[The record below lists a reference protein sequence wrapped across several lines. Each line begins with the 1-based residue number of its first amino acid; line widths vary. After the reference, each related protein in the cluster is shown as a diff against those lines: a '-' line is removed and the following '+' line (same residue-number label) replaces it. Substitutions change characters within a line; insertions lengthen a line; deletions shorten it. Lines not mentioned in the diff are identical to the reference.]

1 MVFLLIKIFWVEIKK
16 KGNKGKKQTKYLLFI
31 INAATVSLP
40 QLKTSGLH
48 RFHNIII
55 AVTIIRFPRE
65 EKFRD
70 LFSWNFP
77 RCPVQLVQHP
87 DIFWYRVNGMDAL
100 KNAPTKVLV
109 TLFPYTFHVK
119 TNSNIVY
126 KYLKPKSFQ
135 ETQISFPK
143 CIKHQIFLTLS
154 YNYWGFWVS
163 LNYPILNF
171 KKTICPKNVWMRHWQ
186 FFLSRWTGSLWNILQ
201 RWMNI
206 CKQKQVSRGVLAFY
220 FIEITLWHGYSPV
233 NLLRIFRTLF
243 PKNTSGWLLLL
254 WALNWFLTHYSPVS
268 HFYTPWKRQE
278 TFGFLTFSGGIEMWH
293 WTKMG

>member
-16 KGNKGKKQTKYLLFI
+16 NGNKGKKQTKYLLFI

-87 DIFWYRVNGMDAL
+87 DVFWYRVNGMDAL
-100 KNAPTKVLV
+100 KNAPKKVLV
-109 TLFPYTFHVK
+109 TLFPYIFHVK

-126 KYLKPKSFQ
+126 EYLKTK
-135 ETQISFPK
+135 
-143 CIKHQIFLTLS
+143 IF
-154 YNYWGFWVS
+154 
-163 LNYPILNF
+163 
-171 KKTICPKNVWMRHWQ
+171 
-186 FFLSRWTGSLWNILQ
+186 SRDTNILPQ
-201 RWMNI
+201 M
-206 CKQKQVSRGVLAFY
+206 
-220 FIEITLWHGYSPV
+220 H
-233 NLLRIFRTLF
+233 
-243 PKNTSGWLLLL
+243 
-254 WALNWFLTHYSPVS
+254 
-268 HFYTPWKRQE
+268 
-278 TFGFLTFSGGIEMWH
+278 
-293 WTKMG
+293 

>member
-87 DIFWYRVNGMDAL
+87 DVFWYRVNGMDAL

-126 KYLKPKSFQ
+126 KYLKTK
-135 ETQISFPK
+135 
-143 CIKHQIFLTLS
+143 IF
-154 YNYWGFWVS
+154 
-163 LNYPILNF
+163 
-171 KKTICPKNVWMRHWQ
+171 
-186 FFLSRWTGSLWNILQ
+186 SRDTNILPQ
-201 RWMNI
+201 M
-206 CKQKQVSRGVLAFY
+206 
-220 FIEITLWHGYSPV
+220 H
-233 NLLRIFRTLF
+233 
-243 PKNTSGWLLLL
+243 
-254 WALNWFLTHYSPVS
+254 
-268 HFYTPWKRQE
+268 
-278 TFGFLTFSGGIEMWH
+278 
-293 WTKMG
+293 